1 MSGVDVSKDRTALQ
15 RLREAAEKAKIE
27 LSQSTQT
34 EVNLPFLTADASGPK
49 HFIYKLTRAK
59 LENLTDDF
67 LKRTIK
73 PCEACIK
80 DSGLAKEKIDE
91 VLLVGGMTRMPK
103 VQTLVQNFF
112 GKVPN
117 KSVNPDEAVA
127 VGAAIQGGV
136 LKGDLKDLLLLDVT
150 PLSLGIETLGGVM
163 TKMIN
168 RNTTIPTKQA
178 KVYST
183 AADNQTTVSIRVFQ
197 GEREMVADNK
207 LLGQFDLSGIPP
219 APRGVPQVEVTFD
232 IDANGIVHVS
242 ARDKSTGKEQKVTIQ
257 SSGGLS
263 KDEIEKMVKQAEQF
277 KEEDAKR
284 RELVDLKNEA
294 YNVHETTQ
302 KQLDEFRS
310 KLPAEEIENIEKA
323 LKALSEWK
331 DKDIKVADVE
341 AVKKAISDARNAA
354 MKIGQAMY
362 NQQSSG
368 SSGQSSG
375 SGDQG
380 QQGQQ
385 GGQQNQSEG
394 GDKKQ

>member
-1 MSGVDVSKDRTALQ
+1 M
-15 RLREAAEKAKIE
+15 
-27 LSQSTQT
+27 
-34 EVNLPFLTADASGPK
+34 
-49 HFIYKLTRAK
+49 TRAK
-59 LENLTDDF
+59 IENLTDDF

-80 DSGLAKEKIDE
+80 DSGLSKDKIDE

-168 RNTTIPTKQA
+168 RNTTIPTKQSR
-178 KVYST
+178 VYST

-242 ARDKSTGKEQKVTIQ
+242 ARDKSTGK
-257 SSGGLS
+257 
-263 KDEIEKMVKQAEQF
+263 
-277 KEEDAKR
+277 
-284 RELVDLKNEA
+284 
-294 YNVHETTQ
+294 
-302 KQLDEFRS
+302 
-310 KLPAEEIENIEKA
+310 
-323 LKALSEWK
+323 
-331 DKDIKVADVE
+331 
-341 AVKKAISDARNAA
+341 
-354 MKIGQAMY
+354 
-362 NQQSSG
+362 
-368 SSGQSSG
+368 
-375 SGDQG
+375 
-380 QQGQQ
+380 
-385 GGQQNQSEG
+385 
-394 GDKKQ
+394 

>member
-1 MSGVDVSKDRTALQ
+1 MIWEEEHSIFQFSKSTKVSLKSKLPTEILLAVVRYIFIIIQDVDGIVQKFLLDEFKKQSGVDVSKDRTANQ

-49 HFIYKLTRAK
+49 HFIYKMTRAK
-59 LENLTDDF
+59 LEALTDDF

-80 DSGLAKEKIDE
+80 DSGLSKDKIDE
-91 VLLVGGMTRMPK
+91 VILVGGMTRMPK

-178 KVYST
+178 KVFST

-219 APRGVPQVEVTFD
+219 APRGVPQV
-232 IDANGIVHVS
+232 
-242 ARDKSTGKEQKVTIQ
+242 
-257 SSGGLS
+257 
-263 KDEIEKMVKQAEQF
+263 
-277 KEEDAKR
+277 
-284 RELVDLKNEA
+284 
-294 YNVHETTQ
+294 
-302 KQLDEFRS
+302 
-310 KLPAEEIENIEKA
+310 
-323 LKALSEWK
+323 
-331 DKDIKVADVE
+331 
-341 AVKKAISDARNAA
+341 
-354 MKIGQAMY
+354 
-362 NQQSSG
+362 
-368 SSGQSSG
+368 
-375 SGDQG
+375 
-380 QQGQQ
+380 
-385 GGQQNQSEG
+385 
-394 GDKKQ
+394 

>member
-1 MSGVDVSKDRTALQ
+1 M
-15 RLREAAEKAKIE
+15 
-27 LSQSTQT
+27 
-34 EVNLPFLTADASGPK
+34 PFLTADASGPK
-49 HFIYKLTRAK
+49 HFIYKMTRAK

-80 DSGLAKEKIDE
+80 DSGLGKDKIDE
-91 VLLVGGMTRMPK
+91 VILVGGMTRMPK
-103 VQTLVQNFF
+103 VQALVQGFF

-168 RNTTIPTKQA
+168 RNTTIPTKQSR
-178 KVYST
+178 VYST

-207 LLGQFDLSGIPP
+207 ILGQFDLSGIPP

-242 ARDKSTGKEQKVTIQ
+242 ARDKSTGK
-257 SSGGLS
+257 
-263 KDEIEKMVKQAEQF
+263 
-277 KEEDAKR
+277 
-284 RELVDLKNEA
+284 
-294 YNVHETTQ
+294 
-302 KQLDEFRS
+302 
-310 KLPAEEIENIEKA
+310 
-323 LKALSEWK
+323 
-331 DKDIKVADVE
+331 
-341 AVKKAISDARNAA
+341 
-354 MKIGQAMY
+354 
-362 NQQSSG
+362 
-368 SSGQSSG
+368 
-375 SGDQG
+375 
-380 QQGQQ
+380 
-385 GGQQNQSEG
+385 
-394 GDKKQ
+394 